1 MFTNSCDHWTREDH
15 LSSQEKWRI
24 EEIDGIRVVWMRTIK
39 YSGNGLRRG
48 LNMISNAYRSI
59 QVARTLSEKP
69 DVVIGPSVPLGTGWA
84 ASVIASWKN
93 AAFVFEVRD
102 VWPIALV
109 DDGGLSK
116 RSPIYYVFRYVEK
129 YLYRKAH
136 KISSALPF
144 ILDHVSDS
152 GSNPGKITWIPNGVN
167 FYRFSGF
174 DTYDGG
180 MKLPL
185 VVMSVGGFG
194 AAHDPISIVRAATIL
209 HKKGSNKFRFVLVG
223 NGPKRAE
230 CQLEATL
237 NALSNIEFRDS
248 VEKSEVPR
256 LQMEADILIA
266 SVIDSPIYRFGIN
279 LNKMYDYFASRRP
292 VIFSGN
298 SKNDPV
304 VDSGAGF
311 SIPPEDAGAM
321 VDALEKML
329 EMSPSERSEMGE
341 RGRRYVE
348 KEFAMEKLAERME
361 LLLLQAI
368 KDKELLNAA

>member
-1 MFTNSCDHWTREDH
+1 MFTNSCDHWTHEDH

-59 QVARTLSEKP
+59 QVTRTLSEKP

-116 RSPIYYVFRYVEK
+116 RSPIYYAFRYVEK

-144 ILDHVSDS
+144 IFDHVSDS
-152 GSNPGKITWIPNGVN
+152 GSNPGKITWIPNGVD
-167 FYRFSGF
+167 FHRFSGF

-209 HKKGSNKFRFVLVG
+209 QKKGSNKFRFVLVG

-230 CQLEATL
+230 CQLEATS

-279 LNKMYDYFASRRP
+279 LNKMYDYFASGRP

-311 SIPPEDAGAM
+311 SILPEDADAM
-321 VDALEKML
+321 VEALEKML

-348 KEFAMEKLAERME
+348 KEFAMEKLAEQME